1 MEVRLASAGERHKLA
16 MQNMLGAISR
26 TQTQMTLLQQGM
38 DMLSRMEELAVMA
51 LGPAL
56 SDGDREN
63 YNKEFQELLTQ
74 YQNLFREKYQ
84 GGNLFGVS
92 QECASQTI
100 QVANSQDG
108 EAAENIFEIDTVTG
122 NGWVNFDQFAD
133 FVPDLFQVYHG
144 DTLIHERVT
153 GASFFP
159 TYVGGLHTGNS
170 ADVAEYFGD
179 DYKPEPFQDFG
190 EDGLP
195 GTGDE
200 GEGNGTYD
208 LGEPFTDEPS
218 GSRDGVP
225 IVNGNYDGYSPFLA
239 TYVSGLP
246 GVLTEPANPS
256 PGDQSGVRSVFRFG
270 SEALDINGNK
280 YESDSTKL
288 RFVVNKGGS
297 TLSDTNLTPNDT
309 TWEYEFEIFPESPD
323 IPAFTVMTD
332 GYGNEIT
339 LKSID
344 IAMIYNADVLNEENA
359 RSALNLLSDAKE
371 CAMSAISQ
379 ASANMQRLT
388 YEIEE
393 NEKRI
398 VSNEDAVS
406 RIGDLDMAMESTRMA
421 ITKIRY
427 ESATRIL
434 KEAQIIPQ
442 ALLTLLQ

>member
-1 MEVRLASAGERHKLA
+1 M
-16 MQNMLGAISR
+16 
-26 TQTQMTLLQQGM
+26 
-38 DMLSRMEELAVMA
+38 
-51 LGPAL
+51 
-56 SDGDREN
+56 
-63 YNKEFQELLTQ
+63 
-74 YQNLFREKYQ
+74 
-84 GGNLFGVS
+84 
-92 QECASQTI
+92 
-100 QVANSQDG
+100 
-108 EAAENIFEIDTVTG
+108 
-122 NGWVNFDQFAD
+122 
-133 FVPDLFQVYHG
+133 
-144 DTLIHERVT
+144 
-153 GASFFP
+153 
-159 TYVGGLHTGNS
+159 GGLHTGNS

-239 TYVSGLP
+239 TYVSGLQ

-371 CAMSAISQ
+371 CAMSVISQ